1 MKVINKD
8 DIIDQG
14 LVNSSLK
21 DSVDQ
26 YNTIIITEG
35 LGTELVPTLYKE
47 KVNSN
52 TKDNVSVPLVLT
64 QLITTENN
72 TDDLTYRNIVEI
84 VKTSNNVGRRNEY
97 SVVGN
102 QDATKEPQELDSDKA
117 EVVKILPPFGETM
130 QYIKI
135 ILIIIST
142 IGIIIVGIIFIKK
155 KVLVK

>member
-47 KVNSN
+47 KVNDKEADS
-52 TKDNVSVPLVLT
+52 TTIPLVLT
-64 QLITTENN
+64 QTITAENT
-72 TDDLTYRNIVEI
+72 TDDLTYSNIVEI
-84 VKTSNNVGRRNEY
+84 VKTSNTVGRRNEY

-102 QDATKEPQELDSDKA
+102 QDPTKAPQELDSDKA
-117 EVVKILPPFGETM
+117 EVVKILPPFGDTTR
-130 QYIKI
+130 YI
-135 ILIIIST
+135 T
-142 IGIIIVGIIFIKK
+142 IGAIVLVGITLVIGGIIFIKK
-155 KVLVK
+155 KILVK